1 MNALANQS
9 LLNCTQKDTALTH
22 EQAKPYLAQLNAWN
36 IQLVN
41 GEMQIIK
48 KYKFKNYAQ
57 AVALTNRVA
66 ELAEQENH
74 HPKICLEWGKVT
86 VSWWTH
92 TLGGLFINDFIMA
105 ARCDAIK

>member
-1 MNALANQS
+1 MSALANQS
-9 LLNCTQKDTALTH
+9 LLNCTQNNIALTH
-22 EQAKPYLAQLNAWN
+22 EQARPYLEQLSTWHIRIENK
-36 IQLVN
+36 Q
-41 GEMQIIK
+41 MQVTK
-48 KYKFKNYAQ
+48 MFKFKNYAQ
-57 AVALTNRVA
+57 AVAFTNRVA

-74 HPKICLEWGKVT
+74 HPKICIEWGRVS